1 MPEFKD
7 LAKSSKDLFKKPY
20 NVGKIDVDI
29 KAGSLT
35 VKNSIAGEKVT
46 SSVEHKGSDVM
57 QGLVGGFA
65 IPYTKKFDGKV
76 VNIDLKFPSI
86 QKEGFKFS
94 YELKNAM
101 TLKDGDVKAN
111 LSATYENAALG
122 VIAGVESDCQGKNP
136 KFHATKEF
144 AACGYALGVSGGLSG
159 SDLNY
164 ALVLPTGFVLE
175 TDLKKWALHGYK
187 AYSGTSFGI
196 SAGWTANS
204 AETAFA
210 VAAKRRLA
218 SGADFHVKSDLSGK
232 VDLAHV
238 SSISE
243 GVKLTM
249 SASLSA
255 LNFEAPAKFGA
266 GFEFSF

>member
-7 LAKSSKDLFKKPY
+7 LAKASKDLFKKPY

-46 SSVEHKGSDVM
+46 SSVEHKGSDVLM
-57 QGLVGGFA
+57 GYVNGFEL
-65 IPYTKKFDGKV
+65 PYTKKFDGKV
-76 VNIDLKFPSI
+76 VNLDLKFPAI

-101 TLKDGDVKAN
+101 NLKDGDIKSNVTAVYDN
-111 LSATYENAALG
+111 SALG
-122 VIAGVESDCQGKNP
+122 VIAGVECDCAGKSP
-136 KFHATKEF
+136 KFHATKSFGGF
-144 AACGYALGVSGGLSG
+144 AAGVAGSLTSANELS
-159 SDLNY
+159 Y

-175 TDLKKWALHGYK
+175 TDLQKWALHGHF
-187 AYSGTSFGI
+187 AYPTTSFGI
-196 SAGWTANS
+196 SAGWSSNS

-218 SGADFHVKSDLSGK
+218 SGADFHVKSDLSGN
-232 VDLAHV
+232 VNLAHV

-249 SASLSA
+249 SASVSA
-255 LNFEAPAKFGA
+255 LNFETPAKFGA